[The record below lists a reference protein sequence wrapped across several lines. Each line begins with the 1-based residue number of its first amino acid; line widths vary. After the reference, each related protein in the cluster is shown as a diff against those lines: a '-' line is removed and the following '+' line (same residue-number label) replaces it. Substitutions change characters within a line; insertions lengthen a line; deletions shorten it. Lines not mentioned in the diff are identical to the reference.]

1 MTRFGRTF
9 LDDYDVG
16 EVLHELSE
24 TVVDVL
30 DVDGAGVSIGD
41 ADRLVFVTATDERS
55 MQLEWRQSQSQ
66 DGPCTDAWRTRRPV
80 LVEDITAV
88 ESWPV
93 YRPGAIDVGMR
104 AVASLPM
111 TAGRETIGAVDA
123 YSATVRRWD
132 EATVFAGQVLA
143 DMATLYAVHA
153 RQSQDATTLAAA
165 LQTALDARMVV
176 EQATGMIAQ
185 YDGSDVDAAL
195 VQLRSFARASQ
206 QPLYGV
212 ARRIVNGT
220 LRL

>member
-1 MTRFGRTF
+1 M
-9 LDDYDVG
+9 
-16 EVLHELSE
+16 
-24 TVVDVL
+24 
-30 DVDGAGVSIGD
+30 
-41 ADRLVFVTATDERS
+41 
-55 MQLEWRQSQSQ
+55 
-66 DGPCTDAWRTRRPV
+66 
-80 LVEDITAV
+80 

-176 EQATGMIAQ
+176 EQ
-185 YDGSDVDAAL
+185 
-195 VQLRSFARASQ
+195 RRA
-206 QPLYGV
+206 
-212 ARRIVNGT
+212 
-220 LRL
+220 

>member
-1 MTRFGRTF
+1 
-9 LDDYDVG
+9 
-16 EVLHELSE
+16 
-24 TVVDVL
+24 
-30 DVDGAGVSIGD
+30 
-41 ADRLVFVTATDERS
+41 
-55 MQLEWRQSQSQ
+55 
-66 DGPCTDAWRTRRPV
+66 
-80 LVEDITAV
+80 V

-195 VQLRSFARASQ
+195 VQWRSFARASQ

>member
-195 VQLRSFARASQ
+195 VQWRSFARASQ

>member
-1 MTRFGRTF
+1 M
-9 LDDYDVG
+9 
-16 EVLHELSE
+16 
-24 TVVDVL
+24 
-30 DVDGAGVSIGD
+30 
-41 ADRLVFVTATDERS
+41 
-55 MQLEWRQSQSQ
+55 
-66 DGPCTDAWRTRRPV
+66 
-80 LVEDITAV
+80 

-176 EQATGMIAQ
+176 EQAKGMIAQ
-185 YDGSDVDAAL
+185 YDGGDVDAAL

>member
-176 EQATGMIAQ
+176 EQATGMIAE

-195 VQLRSFARASQ
+195 VQWRSFARASQ

>member
-132 EATVFAGQVLA
+132 EAAVFAGQVLV
-143 DMATLYAVHA
+143 DMATLYVVHA
-153 RQSQDATTLAAA
+153 RQSRDAATLAAA

-176 EQATGMIAQ
+176 EQAKGMIAQ
-185 YDGSDVDAAL
+185 YDGGDVDAAL

>member
-80 LVEDITAV
+80 LVEDIVVAGLPTRCDRRGHAGCRV
-88 ESWPV
+88 AAHDR
-93 YRPGAIDVGMR
+93 RPRDH
-104 AVASLPM
+104 
-111 TAGRETIGAVDA
+111 
-123 YSATVRRWD
+123 RR
-132 EATVFAGQVLA
+132 G
-143 DMATLYAVHA
+143 
-153 RQSQDATTLAAA
+153 
-165 LQTALDARMVV
+165 
-176 EQATGMIAQ
+176 
-185 YDGSDVDAAL
+185 
-195 VQLRSFARASQ
+195 
-206 QPLYGV
+206 
-212 ARRIVNGT
+212 
-220 LRL
+220 